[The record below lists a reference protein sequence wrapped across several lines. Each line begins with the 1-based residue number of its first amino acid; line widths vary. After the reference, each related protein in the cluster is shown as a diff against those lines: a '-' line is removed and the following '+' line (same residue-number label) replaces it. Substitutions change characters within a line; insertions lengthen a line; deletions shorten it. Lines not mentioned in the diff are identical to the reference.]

1 MSLRSL
7 NRFLGRSKVDP
18 NVEKAFEARQI
29 EQLLAEYK
37 FSSEL
42 FETLSEVKAESFDE
56 FALLAYQIVSAAEE
70 PDGKDDFPWPAE
82 GLPRDDAAS
91 DEEKKVA

>member
-18 NVEKAFEARQI
+18 NVEKAFEDRQI
-29 EQLLAEYK
+29 DRLIAEYN

-42 FETLSEVKAESFDE
+42 FEKLSEVKADSFE
-56 FALLAYQIVSAAEE
+56 EYALLAYQIVSAGEE
-70 PDGKDDFPWPAE
+70 PDVKDDIPWPAE
-82 GLPRDDAAS
+82 GLPSDVAAS